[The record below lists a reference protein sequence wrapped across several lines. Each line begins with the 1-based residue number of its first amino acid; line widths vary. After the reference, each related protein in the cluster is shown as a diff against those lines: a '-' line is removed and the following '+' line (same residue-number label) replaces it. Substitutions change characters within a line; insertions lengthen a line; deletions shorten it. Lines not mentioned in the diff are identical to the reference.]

1 MFLIEVRVL
10 NVINKTGFPTG
21 GIKESMEK
29 KCFPIRSFLF
39 LMFLSFVSLSLVSTI
54 SYADGSTIDKVYVPY
69 VQPLEREVE
78 YRALIEGNDSEA
90 DSSRIDHSRAKH
102 KLGYGQSFA
111 ENWFAEFYV
120 IGERS
125 AGESFSVSEY
135 ELEAILQLTEQGEF
149 ALDWGVLFELER
161 SAQDDVWEAN
171 VGLLGVKDFDKISV
185 VGNAFVGRE
194 WGSDIESEFEVAGSL
209 QVRYRLKPEFE
220 PGIEWYSSQ
229 GTHAI
234 GPVVLGRFS
243 VVPRQKLFW
252 QLGLIFGIASNTADK
267 TLQLQIEY
275 EFL

>member
-1 MFLIEVRVL
+1 M
-10 NVINKTGFPTG
+10 
-21 GIKESMEK
+21 K
-29 KCFPIRSFLF
+29 KSCFSYR
-39 LMFLSFVSLSLVSTI
+39 LSFYFLYLVTFSLISSV

-69 VQPLEREVE
+69 VQALEKEIE
-78 YRALIEGNDSEA
+78 YRVLVEDEGSEA
-90 DSSRIDHSRAKH
+90 SGSEGSHSRSMH

-111 ENWFAEFYV
+111 ENWFAEIYV
-120 IGERS
+120 IGEQS
-125 AGESFSVSEY
+125 AGEAFSASEY

-171 VGLLGVKDFDKISV
+171 VGLLGVKDFENISV

-209 QVRYRLKPEFE
+209 QVRYRLRPEFE

-229 GTHAI
+229 DTHAI
-234 GPVVLGRFS
+234 GPVASGRVS
-243 VVPRQKLFW
+243 VAPRQKLFW
-252 QLGLIFGIASNTADK
+252 QLGLIFGIASNTANK
-267 TLQLQIEY
+267 TLQFQIEY

>member
-1 MFLIEVRVL
+1 MI
-10 NVINKTGFPTG
+10 NVISNAVFSMGN
-21 GIKESMEK
+21 IMESMK
-29 KCFPIRSFLF
+29 NQKFLF
-39 LMFLSFVSLSLVSTI
+39 TSCFLFWPFLCLITFPLASTV

-69 VQPLEREVE
+69 VQPLEKEVE
-78 YRALIEGNDSEA
+78 YRVLIEDENSEA
-90 DSSRIDHSRAKH
+90 DSSQGAHSRAKH

-171 VGLLGVKDFDKISV
+171 VGLLGVKDFEKISV

-209 QVRYRLKPEFE
+209 QVRYRLRPEFE

-229 GTHAI
+229 DTHAI
-234 GPVVLGRFS
+234 GPVAMGRFS

-252 QLGLIFGIASNTADK
+252 QLGLIFGIASNTANK
-267 TLQLQIEY
+267 TLQFQVEY